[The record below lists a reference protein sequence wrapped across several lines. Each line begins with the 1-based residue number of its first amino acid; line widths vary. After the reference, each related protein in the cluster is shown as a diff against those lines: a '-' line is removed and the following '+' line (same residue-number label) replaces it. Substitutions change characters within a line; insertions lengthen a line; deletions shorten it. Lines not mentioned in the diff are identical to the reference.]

1 MSTSNLLNH
10 GYDVDEDDQDFDTG
24 HLDQDAEGEPDD
36 EAPPAGGQ
44 PDDDDEED
52 DEEDDEDDDEDDEDD
67 DLVCYRK
74 PYSGAPLIGFSLSEP
89 LSPGKI
95 R

>member
-1 MSTSNLLNH
+1 MSTSNLLH
-10 GYDVDEDDQDFDTG
+10 HDFDVDEDDQDFDTS

-36 EAPPAGGQ
+36 EAPPARGQ

-52 DEEDDEDDDEDDEDD
+52 DEEEDEEDDEEEDD

-74 PYSGAPLIGFSLSEP
+74 PCSGAPLIGFSLSEP
-89 LSPGKI
+89 LSLGKI
-95 R
+95 C